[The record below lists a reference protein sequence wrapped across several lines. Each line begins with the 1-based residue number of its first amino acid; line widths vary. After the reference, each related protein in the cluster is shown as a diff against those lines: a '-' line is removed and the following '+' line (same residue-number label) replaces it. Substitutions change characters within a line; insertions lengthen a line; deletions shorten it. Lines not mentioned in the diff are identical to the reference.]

1 VNREVAPPAAASLPP
16 SGLFGLRPQW
26 SRLVQIVDA
35 DGVRRTF
42 HLLDNGV
49 EPNVGTLLC
58 VHGNPTWSYL
68 WRRLVADAPAGW
80 RVIAIDHLDMGFSD
94 RTGTRRDLA
103 RRIDDLGRLTS
114 ALDLTGPVVTVA
126 HDWGGPI
133 SLGWALAH
141 RSLVA
146 GVVLT
151 NTAVHQP
158 AHSAAPSVIR
168 LARTPALRQLTCLQ
182 TPTFIEGTLRLNGR
196 PDPQARQD
204 FLAPYRTAA
213 RRAAIS
219 AFVADI
225 PLEPAHPSARTLDG
239 IAASIGAE
247 LADIPTLLL
256 WGPRDPVFGDRYL
269 ADLLTRLPQSDVHRF
284 EGASHLVIE
293 DAPELVPALGGW
305 LEDRFGAG
313 VNSKV
318 AVEVA
323 TAATELPRIWTAIDA
338 YRDSDAT
345 AIVSWLDGA
354 QQSLSW
360 RDLATRIE
368 RTAAGLVAAGWQPGE
383 RVGLLIPPGPDL
395 TVVLYA
401 AWRIG
406 VVVVIADAG
415 LGLRGLRRA
424 FRGATPNHLVGI
436 AKGLTALRDLGVPGS
451 RILVDKPLPVTAL
464 TGHTT
469 TLAAVERCGAT
480 TLLGNPHASGTPRAD
495 PTREDFAAVVFTSG
509 ATGPAKGVAYRHRQ
523 LEAQTEALR
532 TTYGITAEDRL
543 VAAFAPFAL
552 YGPALGIPSAVPD
565 MDVTAPGTLT
575 ATALA
580 TAVDAIDAT
589 LVFASPAALRN
600 VVATAGRPLHGVRL
614 LLSAGAPVP
623 ADLLRRLSKVLPDAS
638 AHTPY
643 GMTECLPVTDIDLPG
658 IDAAGV
664 GNGVCVGRAVPGVS
678 VSISPLDV
686 AGNPTEA
693 RTIEP
698 DVTGEILVD
707 AAHRKDHYDRLWWT
721 ERKSS
726 TSDGWHRTGDV
737 GHFDAEGRL
746 WVEGRLVHLISTA
759 TGVLT
764 PVGIEQAVESAAGV
778 ELAAVVGVGPVGT
791 QQLVIVVQQAGA
803 KAGPAPLAFV
813 DAVRALVPHPLA
825 AVLITPKLPVDIRHN
840 SKIDRAAVAKW
851 ATRVLSGGR

>member
-1 VNREVAPPAAASLPP
+1 MNREVAPPAAASLPP
-16 SGLFGLRPQW
+16 GGLAGLRPEW

-49 EPNVGTLLC
+49 EPSVGTLLC

-68 WRRLVADAPAGW
+68 WRRLVAEAPAGW
-80 RVIAIDHLDMGFSD
+80 RVVAIDHLDMGFSE
-94 RTGTRRDLA
+94 RTGTQRNLA

-141 RSLVA
+141 RSQVA

-158 AHSAAPSVIR
+158 THSAAPSVIR
-168 LARTPALRQLTCLQ
+168 LARTPALRQLTCMQ

-196 PDPQARQD
+196 PDPQVRLG

-225 PLEPAHPSARTLDG
+225 PLEPEHPSAPTLDD
-239 IAASIGAE
+239 IAARIGAE
-247 LADIPTLLL
+247 LGDVPALLL

-269 ADLLTRLPQSDVHRF
+269 GDLLTRLPKADVHRF

-293 DAPELVPALGGW
+293 DAPELVPALSAW
-305 LEDRFGAG
+305 LGDRFGDG
-313 VNSKV
+313 VDSKA
-318 AVEVA
+318 AVGDA
-323 TAATELPRIWTAIDA
+323 TAATELPRVWTAIDTLCA
-338 YRDSDAT
+338 SDEI
-345 AIVSWLDGA
+345 AIVSWTDGA
-354 QQSLSW
+354 KQSLTW
-360 RDLATRIE
+360 RELATRIE
-368 RTAAGLVAAGWQPGE
+368 RTAQGLVAAGIVPGD
-383 RVGLLIPPGPDL
+383 RIGLLIPPGPDL

-406 VVVVIADAG
+406 AVVVIADAG

-424 FRGATPNHLVGI
+424 FRGATPEHLVGI
-436 AKGLTALRDLGVPGS
+436 AKGLAVLRDIGVPGS
-451 RILVDKPLPVTAL
+451 RILVGDPLPVGAL

-469 TLAAVERCGAT
+469 TLADVER
-480 TLLGNPHASGTPRAD
+480 RAAD
-495 PTREDFAAVVFTSG
+495 ELPPQPTRDDFAAVVFTSG

-523 LEAQTEALR
+523 LEAQAEALR
-532 TTYGITAEDRL
+532 RTYGISAQDRL

-552 YGPALGIPSAVPD
+552 YGPVLGIPSAVPD
-565 MDVTAPGTLT
+565 MDVTAPGALT

-580 TAVDAIDAT
+580 AAVDAIGAT

-600 VVATAGRPLHGVRL
+600 VVATAGRPIPGVRL

-623 ADLLRRLSKVLPDAS
+623 AELLRRMGKVLPNAS
-638 AHTPY
+638 ARTPY
-643 GMTECLPVTDIDLPG
+643 GMTECLPVADINLIG
-658 IDAAGV
+658 IDAAGR
-664 GNGVCVGRAVPGVS
+664 GNGVCVGHPIPGVS
-678 VSISPLDV
+678 VSISPLD
-686 AGNPTEA
+686 ADGNPTAA
-693 RTIEP
+693 RTTEP
-698 DVTGEILVD
+698 NVTGEILVD

-721 ERKSS
+721 ERRSS
-726 TSDGWHRTGDV
+726 TAEGWHRTGDV
-737 GHFDAEGRL
+737 GHFDTEDRL
-746 WVEGRLVHLISTA
+746 WVEGRLVHLIRTA

-764 PVGIEQAVESAAGV
+764 PVGIEQAVESLTAV
-778 ELAAVVGVGPVGT
+778 ELAAAIGVGPVGT
-791 QQLVIVVQQAGA
+791 QQLVIVVQQSGVR
-803 KAGPAPLAFV
+803 AGPAPLALI
-813 DAVRALVPHPLA
+813 DAVRAAVAHPLA

-840 SKIDRAAVAKW
+840 SKIDRPAVAKW

>member
-16 SGLFGLRPQW
+16 GGLAGLRPEW
-26 SRLVQIVDA
+26 SRLVPIVDA

-49 EPNVGTLLC
+49 EPSVGTLLC

-68 WRRLVADAPAGW
+68 WRRLVAEAPVGW
-80 RVIAIDHLDMGFSD
+80 RVVAIDHLDMGFSE

-114 ALDLTGPVVTVA
+114 ALELTGPVVTVA

-141 RSLVA
+141 RSQVA

-168 LARTPALRQLTCLQ
+168 LARTPALRQLTCRQ
-182 TPTFIEGTLRLNGR
+182 TPTFIEGTLRLSGR
-196 PDPQARQD
+196 PDPQVRQG
-204 FLAPYRTAA
+204 FLAPYESAA

-225 PLEPAHPSARTLDG
+225 PLESGHPSARTLDG
-239 IAASIGAE
+239 IAERIGVE
-247 LADIPTLLL
+247 LADVPALLL

-269 ADLLTRLPQSDVHRF
+269 ADLLTRLPRADVHRF

-293 DAPELVPALGGW
+293 YAPDVVSALGAWLGDLALTAAGDAP
-305 LEDRFGAG
+305 
-313 VNSKV
+313 
-318 AVEVA
+318 
-323 TAATELPRIWTAIDA
+323 AATELPRVWAAIDEL
-338 YRDSDAT
+338 RDSDDT
-345 AIVSWLDGA
+345 AIVSWSDGA
-354 QQSLSW
+354 MQSLTW
-360 RDLATRIE
+360 RELATRVD
-368 RTAAGLVAAGWQPGE
+368 RTATGLVAAGVAAGD
-383 RVGLLIPPGPDL
+383 RLGLLIPPGPDL

-406 VVVVIADAG
+406 AVVVMADAG
-415 LGLRGLRRA
+415 LGVRGLRRA
-424 FRGATPNHLVGI
+424 FRGATPDHLVGI
-436 AKGLTALRDLGVPGS
+436 AKGLAVLRDLGVPGS
-451 RILVDKPLPVTAL
+451 RILVGEPLPVVAL

-469 TLAAVERCGAT
+469 TLAEVERRAAVE
-480 TLLGNPHASGTPRAD
+480 LPPLPQPD
-495 PTREDFAAVVFTSG
+495 DFAAVVFTSG
-509 ATGPAKGVAYRHRQ
+509 ATGPAKGVVYRHRQ
-523 LEAQTEALR
+523 LEAQAQALR
-532 TTYGITAEDRL
+532 ATYGITAEDRL

-580 TAVDAIDAT
+580 AAVESIDAT

-600 VVATAGRPLHGVRL
+600 VVATAGRPLPGVRL

-623 ADLLRRLSKVLPDAS
+623 ADLLRRMGRVLPNAS

-643 GMTECLPVTDIDLPG
+643 GMTECLPVADIDLPG
-658 IDAAGV
+658 IEAAGV
-664 GNGVCVGRAVPGVS
+664 GNGVCVGHPIPGVS
-678 VSISPLDV
+678 VSICPLDA
-686 AGNPTEA
+686 AGNATEA

-721 ERKSS
+721 ERRSS

-737 GHFDAEGRL
+737 GHFDSAGRL
-746 WVEGRLVHLISTA
+746 WVEGRLVHLIRTA

-764 PVGIEQAVESAAGV
+764 PVGIEQAAETVAGV
-778 ELAAVVGVGPVGT
+778 ELAAAIGVGPIGT
-791 QQLVIVVQQAGA
+791 QQLVIVVQQSGV
-803 KAGPAPLAFV
+803 KAGPAPLALI
-813 DAVRALVPHPLA
+813 DAVRA
-825 AVLITPKLPVDIRHN
+825 AVATPVSAVIVTPKLPVDIRHN

-851 ATRVLSGGR
+851 ATRMLSGGR